1 MGCRFSGP
9 WIEGEPG
16 VSGRHVS
23 QLSKQDALRI
33 LAAYEQPITMQIKP
47 RRHFRQN
54 GNTHGDGRS
63 WETLPLSLQNLSL
76 PLQAPRPPA
85 SDPRGSPASQDRRHW
100 RHLVVQQ
107 DRCDEGMYEY
117 LPTAPQDT
125 IDMGPVGYQDK
136 DLTSRDPNNSSCL
149 LGCCNNPAE
158 PSSFYTQQ
166 MEDSSIMAENPH
178 GYLPLHHELDSGL
191 GWTDGSLHQ
200 GDLSGLETEEGGL
213 DECHQYSRGYVQGGC
228 AGHGFG
234 RGSPSSESYMSSELS
249 DSGFCSVSTGEFR
262 RFQRLL
268 EKRMRLYNARLHH
281 PAEPSEKRERRDS
294 CPKSHREL
302 LEAIPEALAMQ
313 PLLPNPRAGVGH
325 SSDPAMGFSPCGLS
339 RVSSVQFRKEDQ
351 PCLNRHSSSSG
362 ALFNPSHGH
371 TSMGMPILSTCS
383 TPSSHHRPMVLGK
396 QHQASN
402 SVGILRRSRTLHY
415 RPAPHEYRR
424 RASHPASPS
433 YTAATLDSGETV
445 GPQAPEQRE
454 TSPSVLTL
462 NHASHALSPH
472 PHPHPTAVSHPQ
484 GTHGPFYSTH
494 LPPHDWPQPRERSI
508 KTELVVPKEERI
520 RRARPRE
527 ASLQNDPEKDKDL
540 QADRVQDEERKREFV
555 GDSKSD
561 PHCFHTLS
569 LPPQPGDINETWPKP
584 ASRLSQ
590 GGGCGGGLYSTL
602 ELHSNPGPG
611 SMPQWADNE
620 KPNTISTS
628 NPHAHSTHITNTNQ
642 NTRLSR
648 NQLLRN
654 RASRLADERGGMS
667 TDEET
672 NTEMLQGR
680 YWSRTERREHL
691 LIAREQRQ
699 QQQRARGAPMRE
711 GQYNRGVT
719 VGEDRST
726 ENQVCDEDQ
735 FFVEGRCNTVL
746 ELSQRKLNH
755 LRNRKLYDDWTTVEE
770 LLSHGIRMDS
780 RESKVCPSNLLTVTT
795 V

>member
-9 WIEGEPG
+9 WIGGETG

-54 GNTHGDGRS
+54 GNEAHGDRS

-76 PLQAPRPPA
+76 PLQTSRPPA
-85 SDPRGSPASQDRRHW
+85 SDSRGSPSSQDRHHW
-100 RHLVVQQ
+100 RHLLVQQ
-107 DRCDEGMYEY
+107 GRCEEGMYEY

-125 IDMGPVGYQDK
+125 IDMVGYQDK
-136 DLTSRDPNNSSCL
+136 DLASRDPNSSSCL
-149 LGCCNNPAE
+149 LGCCSNPAE
-158 PSSFYTQQ
+158 PSRTHAQI
-166 MEDSSIMAENPH
+166 EDGSVMAENPH

-191 GWTDGSLHQ
+191 GWTDGSIHQ
-200 GDLSGLETEEGGL
+200 GELSGLETEEGGL
-213 DECHQYSRGYVQGGC
+213 DECHPYGRGFVPAGC

-234 RGSPSSESYMSSELS
+234 RGSPSSESYVSSELS

-268 EKRMRLYNARLHH
+268 EKRMRLYNARLRH
-281 PAEPSEKRERRDS
+281 PAEPCEKRERRDS

-302 LEAIPEALAMQ
+302 LEAIPEALSTMQ
-313 PLLPNPRAGVGH
+313 PLLPHPQPGAGHG
-325 SSDPAMGFSPCGLS
+325 SDPATGLSPCGLS

-362 ALFNPSHGH
+362 ALFNPPHGH
-371 TSMGMPILSTCS
+371 TSSSMGMPVLSTCS
-383 TPSSHHRPMVLGK
+383 TPSGHRRPAALRK

-402 SVGILRRSRTLHY
+402 SVGVLRRSRTLHY
-415 RPAPHEYRR
+415 RPPPHEYRR

-433 YTAATLDSGETV
+433 YSTATLHSGDPV
-445 GPQAPEQRE
+445 KPRGPEQRE
-454 TSPSVLTL
+454 TPASGLALSHAARASSP
-462 NHASHALSPH
+462 HRRGPPPALSPH
-472 PHPHPTAVSHPQ
+472 PQGARGPCCNSQLPHHE
-484 GTHGPFYSTH
+484 
-494 LPPHDWPQPRERSI
+494 WPRERSL
-508 KTELVVPKEERI
+508 KAELGVPEEDRL
-520 RRARPRE
+520 RRARGRD
-527 ASLQNDPEKDKDL
+527 AGLQKDAEKDVDL
-540 QADRVQDEERKREFV
+540 QAVRDEERQREFV

-590 GGGCGGGLYSTL
+590 GSGCGGGLYSTL
-602 ELHSNPGPG
+602 ALHTNPGPG
-611 SMPQWADNE
+611 AMSQWADNE
-620 KPNTISTS
+620 KPNTICKS
-628 NPHAHSTHITNTNQ
+628 NTHAHSTHIANTNH
-642 NTRLSR
+642 NTRISR

-699 QQQRARGAPMRE
+699 QQQQRARAAPMRD
-711 GQYNRGVT
+711 GAYNRGVA
-719 VGEDRST
+719 VEDGNT
-726 ENQVCDEDQ
+726 ESRGRDEDQ
-735 FFVEGRCNTVL
+735 FFVEGRCDTVL

-770 LLSHGIRMDS
+770 LLTHGTRMDS
-780 RESKVCPSNLLTVTT
+780 RESVVCPSNLLTVTT